1 VKEVAGYV
9 SSFFPEGVRVC
20 ADTMI
25 IDLHHTSAEL
35 SNSSE
40 TARTSV
46 HVSWRR
52 RGSVL
57 SVVRRRRLMSCSV
70 SLLSREELVI
80 KSLVLSRI
88 HFNTNGCRM
97 DRWERSCMN
106 EGSWIKL
113 DGCLAS

>member
-1 VKEVAGYV
+1 MFSPAPRGRLDKA
-9 SSFFPEGVRVC
+9 C
-20 ADTMI
+20 ANILM
-25 IDLHHTSAEL
+25 IDLHHTSAES

-46 HVSWRR
+46 RVSWRR

-70 SLLSREELVI
+70 SLLSREELVT
-80 KSLVLSRI
+80 KSLVSSRI

-97 DRWERSCMN
+97 HGWEWSCMN
-106 EGSWIKL
+106 EGSWIIPE
-113 DGCLAS
+113 GC